1 MLRPSK
7 RPIRVSCSSLP
18 EKKIEPLR
26 LTNYNACHRQVRKN
40 GSSIYQKTEPSRGVS
55 PSGASVGIA
64 PAVHRPKTSPCRP
77 NRPPGKNRGEVE
89 GVDAGGPRTGRA
101 GCIGCGGLRAMH
113 ACARSSPS
121 ATPSR
126 TSASALSSS
135 IPCSRSPPNAVA
147 EPRTSVRR
155 VAHPA
160 GPRLRCRERERERYR

>member
-1 MLRPSK
+1 MPATAKLEKTVRYTRKLNP
-7 RPIRVSCSSLP
+7 P
-18 EKKIEPLR
+18 E
-26 LTNYNACHRQVRKN
+26 
-40 GSSIYQKTEPSRGVS
+40 
-55 PSGASVGIA
+55 ASVRLA
-64 PAVHRPKTSPCRP
+64 LALPAAHRPKTSPCRP

-101 GCIGCGGLRAMH
+101 GRIGCGGLQAMH

-155 VAHPA
+155 VARPA
-160 GPRLRCRERERERYR
+160 GLRLRCREREREREIQIESRSGREEGQWCWRVAGMGMGA